1 VYFYPIYEDPNLLLV
16 LVLPFKDGCMDEGN
30 SRETCDSMNYL

>member
-16 LVLPFKDGCMDEGN
+16 LVLPFKDGCMDEGEFKRN
-30 SRETCDSMNYL
+30 LRKIH